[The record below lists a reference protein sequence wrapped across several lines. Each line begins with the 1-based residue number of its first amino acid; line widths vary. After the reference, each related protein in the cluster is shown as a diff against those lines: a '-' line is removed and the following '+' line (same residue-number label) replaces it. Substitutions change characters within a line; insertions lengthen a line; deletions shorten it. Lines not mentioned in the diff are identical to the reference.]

1 MCGEKLESRGEY
13 RTAQD
18 EWFVAL
24 FSSGYVYLLSP
35 LPPPSLPLSSPLPP
49 SLPPLSLLQVYTVR
63 GDYNTA
69 IKQLQKAAALDPEE
83 KVGGREEKREGRREG
98 GSLRKGGE
106 EGGREGR
113 RGEGGEE
120 GGGREGGKEEGR
132 GEEKGRG
139 ERR

>member
-1 MCGEKLESRGEY
+1 M
-13 RTAQD
+13 
-18 EWFVAL
+18 
-24 FSSGYVYLLSP
+24 
-35 LPPPSLPLSSPLPP
+35 
-49 SLPPLSLLQVYTVR
+49 YTVR

-106 EGGREGR
+106 EEV
-113 RGEGGEE
+113 
-120 GGGREGGKEEGR
+120 KEEGR
-132 GEEKGRG
+132 GEGKGRG

>member
-35 LPPPSLPLSSPLPP
+35 LPPPSLPLSSPLPPSLPP

-106 EGGREGR
+106 EGG
-113 RGEGGEE
+113 EE
-120 GGGREGGKEEGR
+120 EVKEEGR
-132 GEEKGRG
+132 GEGKGRG